1 MGRDGSPFPDS
12 HPFKIPPGR
21 LFVNKNFRPL
31 MGRLVRHWIFS
42 TLLLVLTVFSFRSA
56 IADWNDVPT
65 GSMKPTIL
73 IGDRIFVNKLAY
85 DLKIPF
91 TSTRLVTWD
100 DPERGDIVICWS
112 PADGAR
118 LVKRVVA
125 VPGDVI
131 EMGNGAL
138 IINGRPLDYEKADRG
153 DFSKALGSEAGNYQ
167 FYTEDLTGHRHT
179 VAATP
184 GKRAIRNFGPVT
196 TEAGHYFMMGDN
208 RDNSADSRYFGFVP
222 RTDVVGRVEGIAFSL
237 NYEDHY
243 KPRWWRFFTR
253 VI

>member
-1 MGRDGSPFPDS
+1 
-12 HPFKIPPGR
+12 
-21 LFVNKNFRPL
+21 VNLNPRPL
-31 MGRLVRHWIFS
+31 LLRIVRHWVFS

-91 TSTRLVTWD
+91 TSTRVVTWD
-100 DPERGDIVICWS
+100 DPDRGDIVICWS

-125 VPGDVI
+125 VSGDVI
-131 EMGNGAL
+131 EMKNGAL
-138 IINGRPLDYEKADRG
+138 IINGRRLPYEAAGRSQ
-153 DFSKALGSEAGNYQ
+153 FTRALGTETNQYQ
-167 FYTEDLTGHRHT
+167 FFTEDLTGIRHT

-184 GKRAIRNFGPVT
+184 GKKAIRNFGPVT
-196 TEAGHYFMMGDN
+196 VAADQYFMMGDN

-222 RTDVVGRVEGIAFSL
+222 RADVVGRVEGIAFSL
-237 NYEDHY
+237 NYEDHF
-243 KPRWWRFFTR
+243 KPRWWRFFTKLT
-253 VI
+253 

>member
-1 MGRDGSPFPDS
+1 
-12 HPFKIPPGR
+12 
-21 LFVNKNFRPL
+21 VNKNFRPL
-31 MGRLVRHWIFS
+31 LRRLVRHWIFS
-42 TLLLVLTVFSFRSA
+42 TLLMVLIVFSFRSA

-85 DLKIPF
+85 DLKVPF

-118 LVKRVVA
+118 LVKRVVG

-131 EMGNGAL
+131 QMKNGSL
-138 IINGRPLDYEKADRG
+138 IINGQKRGYESTARSG
-153 DFSKALGSEAGNYQ
+153 FTRALGSETNQYR
-167 FYTEDLTGHRHT
+167 FFTEDLTGHRHT
-179 VAATP
+179 VAETP
-184 GKRAIRNFGPVT
+184 GKNAIRNFGPVT
-196 TEAGHYFMMGDN
+196 IAAGQYFMMGDN

>member
-1 MGRDGSPFPDS
+1 M
-12 HPFKIPPGR
+12 
-21 LFVNKNFRPL
+21 
-31 MGRLVRHWIFS
+31 VRHWIFS
-42 TLLLVLTVFSFRSA
+42 TLLMVLTVFSFRSA

-85 DLKIPF
+85 DLKVPF

-100 DPERGDIVICWS
+100 DPDRGDIVICWS

-118 LVKRVVA
+118 LVKRVVG

-131 EMGNGAL
+131 EMKNGSL
-138 IINGRPLDYEKADRG
+138 IINGKKLAYESANRSG
-153 DFSKALGSEAGNYQ
+153 FTRALGPETNRYR
-167 FYTEDLTGHRHT
+167 FFTEDLTGHRHT

-184 GKRAIRNFGPVT
+184 GKNAIRNFGPITV
-196 TEAGHYFMMGDN
+196 ESGKYFMMGDN

>member
-1 MGRDGSPFPDS
+1 
-12 HPFKIPPGR
+12 
-21 LFVNKNFRPL
+21 VNLNPRPL
-31 MGRLVRHWIFS
+31 LLRIVRHWVFS

-91 TSTRLVTWD
+91 TGTRLATWGG
-100 DPERGDIVICWS
+100 PMRGDIVICWS

-118 LVKRVVA
+118 LVKRVVG

-131 EMGNGAL
+131 EMKGSRLIVNGQAL
-138 IINGRPLDYEKADRG
+138 KYDRIEGENYEQ
-153 DFSKALGSEAGNYQ
+153 ALGAEAEKYLY
-167 FYTEDLTGHRHT
+167 FTEDLPDHAHT
-179 VAATP
+179 VAITP
-184 GKRAIRNFGPVT
+184 GKKSIRNFGPIT
-196 TEAGHYFMMGDN
+196 LGDEDFFMMGDN
-208 RDNSADSRYFGFVP
+208 RDNSADSRYFGFIK
-222 RTDVVGRVEGIAFSL
+222 REAVVGRVDGIAFSL
-237 NYEDHY
+237 DYGDHY
-243 KPRWWRFFTR
+243 KPRWWRFFSR